1 MNNVIKI
8 FLAWFIQ
15 LQYSWHELCHFNIPG
30 MNNVIKIFLAWYM
43 PLKYPWHELWH

>member
-1 MNNVIKI
+1 
-8 FLAWFIQ
+8 
-15 LQYSWHELCHFNIPG
+15 